1 MSMHEALFGDYPI
14 PDDTYRVAHTAFP
27 KGNLYLQIRDRFGM
41 LYHNQQF
48 AHLFASEGRPALAPA
63 RLALVTVMQF
73 IEALSDRQAAD
84 HVRDRISW
92 KYLLGLALDDSGF
105 DFSVLSEFRTR
116 LLSDDAEALLFDT
129 VLGLFREAGL
139 LKARGRQRT
148 DSTYVLAA
156 IRDLHRLENVG
167 ETLRHTLNCLAVA
180 APDWLRHQAHPAW
193 VERYAVR
200 IEQYR
205 LPKDEAQRQAL
216 TETIGRD
223 GYQLLELIYA
233 ATTPAWIRNVPSV
246 EILRQVWIQ
255 QFYRADDP
263 TTPVVRLRTPAEQ
276 PPSAQIISSPYDP
289 EARYKTKRETS
300 WIGYS
305 LHLTETCDDE
315 VPNLITHVATTPA
328 TTPDCAMT
336 GRIQADLA
344 AKNLLPDEHYVD
356 MGYTDAALLV
366 SSQADHGITMVG
378 PVTTDP
384 SWQAHT
390 PNGITLA
397 QFAIDWDAQQALCPA
412 GQVSANWRPMTDA
425 TGNARIIVEFPPT
438 ACHSCQ
444 RQVDC
449 TKAKRGARSL
459 TISPR
464 EQHSALQAARER
476 QQTEAF
482 REQYKRRAG
491 VEGSFTQ
498 GNRRCD
504 LRHARYIGLAKVHL
518 QHLVT
523 AVAINLIRAIAWLS
537 GNPRAETRL
546 SAFASLMAGTS

>member
-14 PDDTYRVAHTAFP
+14 PDDTSRVAHAAFP

-41 LYHNQQF
+41 LYQNNQF
-48 AHLFASEGRPALAPA
+48 AHLFTVEGRPALAPA
-63 RLALVTVMQF
+63 RLALVTVLQF
-73 IEALSDRQAAD
+73 IEGVSDRQAAD
-84 HVRDRISW
+84 NVRDRISW
-92 KYLLGLALDDSGF
+92 KYLLGLALDDPGF

-116 LLSDDAEALLFDT
+116 LLTKDAERLLFDT
-129 VLGLFREAGL
+129 VLDLFREAGL
-139 LKARGRQRT
+139 LKARGKQRT

-156 IRDLHRLENVG
+156 IRDLHRLENIG

-180 APDWLRHQAHPAW
+180 APDWLRHHADPAW
-193 VERYAVR
+193 GKRYAAR

-205 LPKDEAQRQAL
+205 LPKDEPARQAFS
-216 TETIGRD
+216 ETIGRD

-233 ATTPAWIRNVPSV
+233 ATTPAWIRQMPAI
-246 EILRQVWIQ
+246 EILRQVWLQ
-255 QFYRADDP
+255 QYYRTDEASRLI
-263 TTPVVRLRTPAEQ
+263 VRLRTPAEQ
-276 PPSAQIISSPYDP
+276 PPSAHIINSPYDV

-305 LHLTETCDDE
+305 VHLTETCDDE
-315 VPNLITHVATTPA
+315 RPNLITHVATTPA
-328 TTPDCAMT
+328 TTPDCTLTAA
-336 GRIQADLA
+336 IQADLA
-344 AKNLLPDEHYVD
+344 AKDLLPSEHYVD

-366 SSQADHGITMVG
+366 SSQAEHGITLVG

-390 PNGITLA
+390 PNGVRLA
-397 QFAIDWDAQQALCPA
+397 QFAIDWEAQQAMCPE

-425 TGNARIIVEFPPT
+425 TGNARIIIQFPPSV
-438 ACHSCQ
+438 CHGCQ

-449 TKAKRGARSL
+449 TKAKTGARSL

-464 EQHSALQAARER
+464 EQHIALQAAREQ

-523 AVAINLIRAIAWLS
+523 AVAINLIRAMAWLS
-537 GNPRAETRL
+537 GSPRAETRT